1 MSTKLTDAELK
12 VMDVLWEEGELSAVE
27 LAKKMNARI
36 GWARNTTYTVIKKL
50 IEKGAVERYEPNF
63 TCRAMVTKDCVRQGE
78 ATELIDK
85 LFDGSAEL
93 FLSAYVSGKKL
104 SSDEIDGLRRIV
116 EKLK

>member
-36 GWARNTTYTVIKKL
+36 GWARNTTYT
-50 IEKGAVERYEPNF
+50 EKGAVKRRDPFICQAAISRKSVQRE
-63 TCRAMVTKDCVRQGE
+63 E

-93 FLSAYVSGKKL
+93 FLSAYISGKKL